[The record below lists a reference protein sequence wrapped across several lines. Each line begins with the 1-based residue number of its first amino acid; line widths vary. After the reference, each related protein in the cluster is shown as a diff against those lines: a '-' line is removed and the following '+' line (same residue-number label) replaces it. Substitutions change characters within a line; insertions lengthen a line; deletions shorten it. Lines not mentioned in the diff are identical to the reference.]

1 MGFKAFLCLCAIA
14 ILNSQP
20 IVYATDSSLD
30 KIKTKGYL
38 TVGCKQDCPPFGFN
52 KKGDIVGFDVDI
64 CRYIAE
70 KLGVKLKVV
79 PVASD
84 MRVKAITDGLIDI
97 AASTLT
103 HTKERDSLIDFSIHY
118 FRDGQKLLVRRSSGM
133 KSYSDLTDKSISV
146 PRGTATENRIKE
158 VQPDAKIVE
167 FDSYRDCFLAL
178 KQGIVDAFTSDSMI
192 LLGLKSQD
200 DNPQD
205 YEITG
210 EFLSD
215 EPYGLGII
223 HNDSRWRDFV
233 NECLIEMWN
242 SGEWLRIY
250 NRWFGPG
257 TKYEYSFEQLDFEMC
272 TWPLQ

>member
-1 MGFKAFLCLCAIA
+1 MGLKFFLCLCALA
-14 ILNSQP
+14 VLNSRP
-20 IVYATDSSLD
+20 VVYAMESSLD
-30 KIKTKGYL
+30 KIKTRGYL
-38 TVGCKQDCPPFGFN
+38 IVGCKQDCPPFGFN

-64 CRYIAE
+64 CRYIAD

-79 PVASD
+79 PVSSD

-97 AASTLT
+97 SASTLT
-103 HTKERDSLIDFSIHY
+103 HTKERDGLIDFSIHY
-118 FRDGQKLLVRRSSGM
+118 FRDGQKLLVRRSSGI
-133 KSYSDLTDKSISV
+133 KSYSDLGDKSISV
-146 PRGTATENRIKE
+146 LRGTTSESRIRE
-158 VQPDAKIVE
+158 VQPNAEIME
-167 FDSYRDCFLAL
+167 FDSYQGCFQAL

-200 DNPQD
+200 DNLQD

-210 EFLSD
+210 ESLSD

-223 HNDSRWRDFV
+223 RNDSKWRNFV

-242 SGEWLRIY
+242 SGEWQRIY

-257 TKYEYSFEQLDFEMC
+257 AKYEYPLEQLDFEMC